1 MSKNADV
8 TVVLYTNRTVK
19 ANYAFRKGELT
30 EKDVTQ
36 IVADLSK
43 IVPN

>member
-1 MSKNADV
+1 
-8 TVVLYTNRTVK
+8 VK

-30 EKDVTQ
+30 EKNVTQ

-43 IVPN
+43 ILPNLGEPSPSSLMS